1 MAKGSA
7 ILEAIAD
14 PTRRAI
20 VDALRRGPL
29 TVSEIVQRVPG
40 SQSAVSQHL
49 KVLSELKIVAH
60 EARGTR
66 RHYSLRPEALGEL
79 RAYVSDLWDDALSA
93 FAKEANKAHST
104 TKRAQ
109 R

>member
-7 ILEAIAD
+7 VLEALAD

-29 TVSEIVQRVPG
+29 AVSELAQRLPV

-60 EARGTR
+60 EAKGTR

-79 RAYVSDLWDDALSA
+79 RAYVTDLWDDALSA
-93 FAKEANKAHST
+93 FAREAKRQQSA
-104 TKRAQ
+104 TKRGQ